1 VGGGTQFA
9 PWQSGV
15 ACYLCS
21 PSRSRL
27 TAPNPLM
34 NSRSLVILAI
44 LILAVVG
51 AALWFL
57 QSAPPPVVPE
67 LVLAPPAKLD
77 KTTTVPTP
85 AETAI
90 EPQPKP
96 IPAEPKPEPKPAQIA
111 EWENKIDAV
120 LRANPDSTEAANRAT
135 TQLLINLLPTLP
147 PEGQAEAAQHIT
159 NLLEDKDYSKVI
171 AIVKNPQM
179 PEEVLDVFV
188 TDLMNRDDS
197 VKLPT
202 LLEIAKIP
210 NHPHHEEAQTDLNIF
225 LDEDFG
231 NDWGKW
237 EVALKAYLKKQ
248 ADEAAAEALPP
259 AKQ

>member
-1 VGGGTQFA
+1 
-9 PWQSGV
+9 
-15 ACYLCS
+15 
-21 PSRSRL
+21 
-27 TAPNPLM
+27 M
-34 NSRSLVILAI
+34 NSRSLAILAI

-57 QSAPPPVVPE
+57 QSAPPPVVPD
-67 LVLAPPAKLD
+67 LVTIPPARIA
-77 KTTTVPTP
+77 KTPAAETPPTP
-85 AETAI
+85 TTENAEPERKMALNPEKQI
-90 EPQPKP
+90 
-96 IPAEPKPEPKPAQIA
+96 EPKPPVA
-111 EWENKIDAV
+111 EWESKIDAV
-120 LRANPDSTEAANRAT
+120 LRANPDSTEAGNRAT

-159 NLLEDKDYSKVI
+159 NLLEDKDYNKVI

-231 NDWGKW
+231 NDWPKW
-237 EVALKAYLKKQ
+237 EAALKAYLKKQ
-248 ADEAAAEALPP
+248 ADEAAEEAVPTPP
-259 AKQ
+259 KR